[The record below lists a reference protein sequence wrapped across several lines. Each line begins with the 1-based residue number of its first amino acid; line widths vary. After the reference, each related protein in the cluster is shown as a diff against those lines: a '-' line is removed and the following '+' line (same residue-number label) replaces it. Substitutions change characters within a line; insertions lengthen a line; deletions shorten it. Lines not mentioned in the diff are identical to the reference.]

1 MQTSLSRAA
10 SSFEFPSVERATI
23 STGLSDKQ
31 IDKYL
36 QSPPAEKLAAP
47 SSGSLKQRISFF
59 FKVNSYSKCHE
70 GIGYKYGASE
80 STERQYPVM
89 IRAMYMHIFF
99 KKITLTLVIA
109 NF

>member
-36 QSPPAEKLAAP
+36 QSPPAEKLAAQ

-59 FKVNSYSKCHE
+59 FFLRS
-70 GIGYKYGASE
+70 
-80 STERQYPVM
+80 
-89 IRAMYMHIFF
+89 
-99 KKITLTLVIA
+99 TLTQNATKALVTNTVPLRAQKGSILL
-109 NF
+109 